1 MSRIDRVK
9 STLTSEQVVV
19 LCRQWLPRGKRQG
32 GWYTCLS
39 PFRNEGTPSF
49 GVSLRGPH
57 FRWKDFGSGDSGDI
71 IDLCMKLHGAT
82 LAEAIEA
89 FEQMLGIESGTNR
102 SAKGSNHKSERR
114 AGGSRKG

>member
-1 MSRIDRVK
+1 
-9 STLTSEQVVV
+9 
-19 LCRQWLPRGKRQG
+19 
-32 GWYTCLS
+32 
-39 PFRNEGTPSF
+39 
-49 GVSLRGPH
+49 
-57 FRWKDFGSGDSGDI
+57 
-71 IDLCMKLHGAT
+71 MKLHGAT